1 MRTRR
6 DQVQAYRFVTRRI
19 VSALLSGEPETSELP
34 MRRLGMAV
42 FGSTMVA
49 LIVLG
54 GVGAYGLFTSNRAP
68 LAEGTLVIER
78 ETGAKY
84 VYREDGKLY
93 PTLNFASARLLAG
106 GDAVTRTMSQASI
119 RQVPRG
125 HTVGIPDAPDAL
137 PEPKSLVGLPW
148 SVCNVPDPADVA
160 RPTTA
165 VVIHQQLSGG
175 TALGAEAVLLSSG
188 DNRYLVWNNLRM
200 RVSGGDATIA
210 ALGMTS
216 VRPLV
221 VGEQVVNAIA
231 AGPDLAPVQ
240 VAGAGEPSPHR
251 VGAGTS
257 VVGQVFRAAGQH
269 FVLARTGLVSISEIT
284 ARLLLAGGGEIS
296 DITAEQAGSL
306 LSQERLD
313 PEGFPQTIPQI
324 RPVAAARAAIC
335 ATYRHA
341 GAGGVL
347 TTTVEV
353 FDRAPSELSPER
365 SLQVQQ
371 TGRDAVRT
379 VERVVVP
386 GGHGVLARAMPGNGE
401 GDGDAVGGTVYLITD
416 QGVRYPLG
424 TASGD
429 AKAALGYGDT
439 TPVAVPASMLA
450 LIPVGPTLD
459 ATAAMRFA
467 DPAAAPAPAQSP
479 ATGG

>member
-42 FGSTMVA
+42 FGSAMVA

-119 RQVPRG
+119 RQIPRG

-148 SVCNVPDPADVA
+148 SVCNVPDPADPA
-160 RPTTA
+160 SPTTA
-165 VVIHQQLSGG
+165 VVIHQQLAGG
-175 TALGAEAVLLSSG
+175 NALGAEAVLLSSG
-188 DNRYLVWNNLRM
+188 DNRYLLWNNLRM
-200 RVSGGDATIA
+200 RISGGDATIA

-221 VGEQVVNAIA
+221 LGEQVVNAIA
-231 AGPDLAPVQ
+231 AGPDLAPVHI
-240 VAGAGEPSPHR
+240 AGAGQPSPHR
-251 VGAGTS
+251 VGAGSS
-257 VVGQVFRAAGQH
+257 VIGQVFRAAGQH
-269 FVLARTGLVSISEIT
+269 FVLTGTGLVSISEIT
-284 ARLLLAGGGEIS
+284 ARLLLAGGGEIG

-306 LSQERLD
+306 LSEERLD
-313 PEGFPQTIPQI
+313 PEGFPQTVPQI
-324 RPVAAARAAIC
+324 RPVAAARAVVC

-341 GAGGVL
+341 GAGGAL
-347 TTTVEV
+347 TTTVEI
-353 FDRAPSELSPER
+353 FDRTPAELSPET

-386 GGHGVLARAMPGNGE
+386 GGRGVLARAMPGNGE
-401 GDGDAVGGTVYLITD
+401 GDGGAMGGTVYLITD
-416 QGVRYPLG
+416 QGIRYPLG

-429 AKAALGYGDT
+429 AKAALGYGET
-439 TPVAVPASMLA
+439 TPVAVPGSMLA

-467 DPAAAPAPAQSP
+467 DPAAASPAQSP
-479 ATGG
+479 VAGG